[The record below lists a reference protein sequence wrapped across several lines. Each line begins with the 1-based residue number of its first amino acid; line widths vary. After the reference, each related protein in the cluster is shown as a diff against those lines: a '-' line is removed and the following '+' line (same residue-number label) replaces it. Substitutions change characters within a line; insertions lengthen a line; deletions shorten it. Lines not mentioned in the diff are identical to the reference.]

1 MTKSYVIKDANN
13 KSALKKFHKVKWD
26 KGLLGKEVSVLVT
39 SLNSGRLGFEIN
51 KIYKGKLNEKVDWLV
66 GCPVFE
72 HKKGNLGLGYECILV
87 EESRGIK

>member
-1 MTKSYVIKDANN
+1 MNKSYVIKDASNTN
-13 KSALKKFHKVKWD
+13 VLKKFHKIDWD
-26 KGLLGKEVSVLVT
+26 KDLLGKEVSVLVT
-39 SLNSGRLGFEIN
+39 SLNSGQLGFKIN

-87 EESRGIK
+87 EESRGKK